1 MSHVLITDDN
11 VVNRRL
17 LVAFLRK
24 QNIKYQEAENGLDA
38 LQKYQEGSVRFDAIL
53 MGKTTIYTPS
63 SILCNIIELG

>member
-1 MSHVLITDDN
+1 
-11 VVNRRL
+11 
-17 LVAFLRK
+17 VAFLRK